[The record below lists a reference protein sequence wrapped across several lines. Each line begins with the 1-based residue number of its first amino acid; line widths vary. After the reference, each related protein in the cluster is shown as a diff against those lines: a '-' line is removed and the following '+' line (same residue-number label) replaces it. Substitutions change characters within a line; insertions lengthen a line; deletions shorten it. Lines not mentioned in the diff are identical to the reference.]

1 VRRAAEVA
9 DTPWSSSRRAAVV
22 RPLTSGGALGGGV
35 HFRTTPRRKCGV
47 LWPEACKRDRR
58 ADYRSDKRGPEMTQS
73 PGDGTATALHD
84 AVHEPHDDAPRPAH
98 DASSYV
104 LVVDDEEL
112 IRDFMARCLEDRG
125 YAVKKAENAAE
136 ALELMVNKPASLAL
150 CDIRMPGQDG
160 LWLADRLRAH
170 WPNTPVVMVTGIDDV
185 ETVRLSREVG
195 AVDYITKPIAR
206 DQLLQVVRRAATPP
220 SSATRTSEDS
230 APPSAEL
237 PTLHGTKVEA
247 EYTLESPVRCPACG
261 ERITTVKAVRLVR
274 AQVNFTSTLPRR
286 GRVVACPHCLAVIPA
301 ELSNF

>member
-1 VRRAAEVA
+1 
-9 DTPWSSSRRAAVV
+9 
-22 RPLTSGGALGGGV
+22 
-35 HFRTTPRRKCGV
+35 
-47 LWPEACKRDRR
+47 
-58 ADYRSDKRGPEMTQS
+58 MTQHS
-73 PGDGTATALHD
+73 GDGIASPETVQELYED
-84 AVHEPHDDAPRPAH
+84 GPRPAH

-104 LVVDDEEL
+104 LIVDDEAL
-112 IRDFMARCLEDRG
+112 VRDFVARCLEDRG

-136 ALELMVNKPASLAL
+136 ALELMVNKPASVVL
-150 CDIRMPGQDG
+150 CDIKMPGQDG

-170 WPNTPVVMVTGIDDV
+170 WPNTPVVMATGIDDV

-206 DQLLQVVRRAATPP
+206 DQLLQVVRRAATPQ
-220 SSATRTSEDS
+220 SGATRTAEDS
-230 APPSAEL
+230 APPPIEL

-247 EYTLESPVRCPACG
+247 EYTLETAVRCPACG

-286 GRVVACPHCLAVIPA
+286 GRVIACPHCLAVIPA